1 MFGAATARTV
11 SVCCV
16 ELLNIEAVRV
26 TSEAAAGRPA
36 CVRNIV
42 SNSPVPIVTL
52 GGPLNTGKLLDNAT
66 ITGLV
71 AALVSVTVQVALRP
85 AFTVPGLQLTA
96 DNRAGA
102 SRFNVKVCVIPP
114 PLPVIT
120 AV

>member
-11 SVCCV
+11 NVSCM

-26 TSEAAAGRPA
+26 TSEEAAGMPA
-36 CVRNIV
+36 CVRNTA
-42 SNSPVPIVTL
+42 SDAPVPIVTL
-52 GGPLNTGKLLDNAT
+52 GGPLNIGKLLDNAT

-85 AFTVPGLQLTA
+85 AFTDPGLQLTA
-96 DNRAGA
+96 DSRAGA

-114 PLPVIT
+114 PLAVIT